1 MLIVDGNVSH
11 QPLQLMIAVAEG
23 YKTKQTIFPELAT
36 QSVAAVATD
45 IVDRRSSA
53 LKRSRE
59 GNEEEDYNSVPSLV
73 VTSSFNSLTS
83 EEDWDE
89 PDWLLPKEVVCTDVE
104 MKETS

>member
-1 MLIVDGNVSH
+1 MVDGNVSH
-11 QPLQLMIAVAEG
+11 QPLQLMAAVAEG

-45 IVDRRSSA
+45 IVDHRSSA

-59 GNEEEDYNSVPSLV
+59 GNEEEEDYNSVPSLV

-104 MKETS
+104 MKEGK